1 MIPTPPNTKARNT
14 SPLVHLLTTLM
25 LVLSA
30 TGCYANPTPQPDI
43 EREANMALLHIA
55 LQEGFFGDTV
65 VVRVNGEEVFR
76 KKDVK
81 TRLQIGFADS
91 VELNVAEGP
100 TQVEVLLP
108 AKNLSESVQLDV
120 SAPTYVGVSVVD
132 GKIIFRISDVPF
144 GYL

>member
-1 MIPTPPNTKARNT
+1 
-14 SPLVHLLTTLM
+14 M

-30 TGCYANPTPQPDI
+30 TGCHANPTPQVDE

-55 LQEGFFGDTV
+55 LQEGFSGDTV

-81 TRLQIGFADS
+81 TRLQIGLADS
-91 VELNVAEGP
+91 VELNIAEGP

-108 AKNLSESVQLDV
+108 AKKLSESVELDV
-120 SAPTYVGVSVVD
+120 STPTYVGVSIVD
-132 GKIIFRISDVPF
+132 GKITVRISDVPF